1 MGNSGMKL
9 QLRLA
14 ILLGSILRRW
24 GVERVLYLVD
34 I

>member
-24 GVERVLYLVD
+24 GGTSAILS
-34 I
+34 